1 MTELQALVRAF
12 ETLQKTGEEAV
23 LATVVRTRGSTYR
36 RPGARMVMT
45 ASQWLAGAISGG
57 CLEGDLLRKA
67 WWRTSTGAPTLV
79 TYDSMSD
86 DETQQA
92 FGLGCQGVVD
102 VLLERVRCHEA
113 PGVLGLLAE
122 SSRARLP
129 AAVATVF
136 RVEGDCRAK
145 PGERVLLWPGGRV
158 ECDVSDPA
166 LAELLKAEVAGAAS
180 GRSHVGRYETGKGG
194 QAEVFVEAVL
204 PPLPLVLFGS
214 GPDVLPVVRLA
225 QALGWHVTV
234 VDGRNGVAARG
245 ARGVAEA
252 VVVASP
258 EAFAEHVTLEP
269 STVAVAMTHNFTE
282 DLGLLRTL
290 LPSRVRYVGLLGPRR
305 RAVQLLQRLSEEGLR
320 FTEEQLARLHAPVGL
335 DLGAEGPEQIA
346 LSIIAEV
353 QAVLSGRTGE
363 SLHRRP
369 GTIHTGESEPP
380 LSRPAESLA
389 CAVGQEGP
397 WYR

>member
-1 MTELQALVRAF
+1 MTELQALVCAF
-12 ETLQKTGEEAV
+12 ETLRKTGEEAV

-67 WWRTSTGAPTLV
+67 WWRTSTGAPALV

-102 VLLERVRCHEA
+102 VLLERVRCQES

-122 SSRARLP
+122 STRARQP
-129 AAVATVF
+129 AALATVF
-136 RVEGDCRAK
+136 RVEGDCQAK
-145 PGERVLLWPGGRV
+145 PGERVLLWPEGRV
-158 ECDVSDPA
+158 ECTVSDPA
-166 LAELLKAEVAGAAS
+166 LAELLKAEVSRAVS
-180 GRSHVGRYETGKGG
+180 GGSHVGRYETGKG
-194 QAEVFVEAVL
+194 QAEVFVEAVR

-214 GPDVLPVVRLA
+214 GPDVVPVVRLA

-245 ARGVAEA
+245 ARGVSDA

-258 EAFAEHVTLEP
+258 ETFVEHVTLQPE
-269 STVAVAMTHNFTE
+269 TVAVAMTHNFTE

-305 RAVQLLQRLSEEGLR
+305 RAVQLLQRLSEEGQR
-320 FTEEQLARLHAPVGL
+320 FTDAQLARLHAPVGL

-346 LSIIAEV
+346 LSIVAEV
-353 QAVLSGRTGE
+353 QAVLAGRTGE
-363 SLHRRP
+363 SLTRRP
-369 GTIHTGESEPP
+369 GTIHTGEAESA
-380 LSRPAESLA
+380 LSRTVEAPA

>member
-67 WWRTSTGAPTLV
+67 WWRTSTGAPALV

-102 VLLERVRCHEA
+102 VLLERVRCQES

-122 SSRARLP
+122 STRARQP

-136 RVEGDCRAK
+136 RVEGDCQAK

-158 ECDVSDPA
+158 ECGVSDVA
-166 LAELLKAEVAGAAS
+166 LAEVLKAEVARAVS
-180 GRSHVGRYETGKGG
+180 GGSHVGRYEKGKGG
-194 QAEVFVEAVL
+194 AEVFVEAVR

-214 GPDVLPVVRLA
+214 GPDVVPVVRLA

-234 VDGRNGVAARG
+234 VDGRKGVAARG
-245 ARGVAEA
+245 ARGVADA

-258 EAFAEHVTLEP
+258 EAFAEHVTLQPE
-269 STVAVAMTHNFTE
+269 TVAVAMTHNFTE

-320 FTEEQLARLHAPVGL
+320 FTDEQLARLHAPVGL

-346 LSIIAEV
+346 LSIVAEV
-353 QAVLSGRTGE
+353 QAVLAGRTGE
-363 SLHRRP
+363 SLTRRP
-369 GTIHTGESEPP
+369 GTIHTGE
-380 LSRPAESLA
+380 AEASLARTVEAPA